1 LIVSAEE
8 IAAGIRFMVDSQGR
22 VTNVV
27 LTPELWRKIVE
38 RLEDDE
44 DRKPIEE
51 MLPKLSAGPD
61 GALRWADVERDW
73 T

>member
-1 LIVSAEE
+1 MSAEE
-8 IAAGIRFMVDSQGR
+8 IAAGIRFVVDGDGH

-27 LTPELWRKIVE
+27 LTPELWRQVVE
-38 RLEDDE
+38 RLESAE
-44 DRKPIEE
+44 DREILER
-51 MLPKLSAGPD
+51 LAPKLGQGPT